1 MLVINGMK
9 SLCFSCFETAPISRR
24 HFKQEKKQLM
34 EVIKKQQLFFGKG
47 FQFDWVETIFLLQI
61 DSWPQQDLKLENLN
75 YFLAVYKCF

>member
-1 MLVINGMK
+1 
-9 SLCFSCFETAPISRR
+9 
-24 HFKQEKKQLM
+24 M

-47 FQFDWVETIFLLQI
+47 FQFDWVEIIFLLQI